1 MIIGSTVGALVLAIG
16 VYQASAD
23 AKDPKLNTDETRK
36 AVTEQYSDN
45 TKNLQQEK
53 EAMKAVYKAEVT
65 DEKKQTALK
74 RVAGKNN
81 GDDNHDDNGNDSH
94 DDNHDDNGNDSRDDN
109 HDDNGNDSHDDNH
122 DDNGNDNRDDNYD
135 DNGNDSR
142 DDDHDD
148 NGSDSR
154 DDDHDDKGNNTR
166 DDDHDDNSDDSR
178 DDDHDDNG
186 DDNNRNVQAREL
198 MSEKEIIAIA
208 KKKFDGD
215 VRSVEIDEDDGRT
228 VYEIEL
234 SKGNKTEADFEI
246 DAITGEILEM
256 NIDTDNDDDDDNDDN
271 DDNDDDDDDDDNDD

>member
-1 MIIGSTVGALVLAIG
+1 MKKKAGVIIGSTVGALVLAIG

-23 AKDPKLNTDETRK
+23 AKEPKLNTEETRK
-36 AVTEQYSDN
+36 TVTEQYSDN

-74 RVAGKNN
+74 LAAGKNN
-81 GDDNHDDNGNDSH
+81 GDDNHDDNGNDTH

-109 HDDNGNDSHDDNH
+109 HDDNGNDS
-122 DDNGNDNRDDNYD
+122 
-135 DNGNDSR
+135 R
-142 DDDHDD
+142 DDDH
-148 NGSDSR
+148 
-154 DDDHDDKGNNTR
+154 
-166 DDDHDDNSDDSR
+166 
-178 DDDHDDNG
+178 DNG
-186 DDNNRNVQAREL
+186 DDNNRNVKAREL

-234 SKGNKTEADFEI
+234 SKGKKTEADFEI

-256 NIDTDNDDDDDNDDN
+256 NIDTE
-271 DDNDDDDDDDDNDD
+271 DDDDDDNDDKDDDDDDHDDED